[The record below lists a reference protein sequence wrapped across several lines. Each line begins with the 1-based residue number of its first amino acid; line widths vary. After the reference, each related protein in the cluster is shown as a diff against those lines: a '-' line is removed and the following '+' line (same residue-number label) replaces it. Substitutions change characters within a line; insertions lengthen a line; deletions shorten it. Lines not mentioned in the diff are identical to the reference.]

1 MRMRSLHKWSWRAN
15 EPFKQSRSIIMLY
28 LAFSIL
34 RKISRRCAKYTRARS
49 RPPSVC
55 ATISID
61 DNSIYTSNKEA
72 EALHSAQDG
81 DNKSVWTNADI
92 RVAASSSRSA
102 AIRWKERNRC
112 QIPPRSS
119 SSVYDVIAEWNENI
133 QSTGSTGSRNIGCPR
148 KIYGRYAQ
156 GTAIKIL
163 LWSDNILPCFPP
175 HFNSLPPSLSLSR

>member
-1 MRMRSLHKWSWRAN
+1 MRLRSLHKWSWRAN

-92 RVAASSSRSA
+92 RCCDTVERTESLPNPAAFIFQRVRCDSRMK
-102 AIRWKERNRC
+102 RKYTKYRKHR
-112 QIPPRSS
+112 
-119 SSVYDVIAEWNENI
+119 I
-133 QSTGSTGSRNIGCPR
+133 QE
-148 KIYGRYAQ
+148 YWMYA
-156 GTAIKIL
+156 KN
-163 LWSDNILPCFPP
+163 LWSVCSGNC
-175 HFNSLPPSLSLSR
+175 H